1 MPMRKKTLRS
11 LPPQTRKIARL
22 IGDLQSVARRL
33 KNLLPV
39 LEDMEMWQ
47 RAEKKRKEYYEKAR
61 QTD

>member
-1 MPMRKKTLRS
+1 MRKKTLRS